1 MPIDYS
7 SIDRVFEVSFGKLD
21 RASASLAFPEPGT
34 LSNELNVLID
44 SGRASLVLS
53 HKKSQMLASSSV
65 EMWHRAIHSFVWSV
79 TLTPTSP
86 LWASVSGYYASH
98 YVMRA
103 FAHSM
108 GIFKSFTA
116 RKAIQVEMVGAQFV
130 LSCFTSDKGEHPF
143 YWNAV
148 KGYGRFASN
157 PLFYENHVRDMD
169 SDSAHRTFANYTDHV
184 NSFQAVRCPTL
195 KWVMEYIEKIS
206 HFRLGS
212 SVKKPSRD
220 EYPDLQDVQILAF
233 QRIVAF
239 TDFLDERIPTNKF
252 WRAHRR
258 PTWCKDVMLFQIED
272 SGLESPS
279 MA

>member
-7 SIDRVFEVSFGKLD
+7 SIDRVFDVSFGKLD
-21 RASASLAFPEPGT
+21 SPGASLAFPAPGT
-34 LSNELNVLID
+34 LSDELNVLID
-44 SGRASLVLS
+44 SGGASLVLS
-53 HKKSQMLASSSV
+53 HTKSHMLASGSV
-65 EMWHRAIHSFVWSV
+65 EMWHRAIHSFLWSV
-79 TLTPTSP
+79 TLTETSP
-86 LWASVSGYYASH
+86 LWASVIGYYASH

-116 RKAIQVEMVGAQFV
+116 KKAIQIEMVGAQFV

-148 KGYGRFASN
+148 KGYRRFATN
-157 PLFYENHVRDMD
+157 PLFYENHLRSMD

-184 NSFQAVRCPTL
+184 NSFKPMKCPDL
-195 KWVMEYIEKIS
+195 GWVMEYIEKIS

-239 TDFLDERIPTNKF
+239 NDFLDERIPRNRF
-252 WRAHRR
+252 WRTHRR
-258 PTWCKDVMLFQIED
+258 PPWCKDVMLFEIED

-279 MA
+279 IS